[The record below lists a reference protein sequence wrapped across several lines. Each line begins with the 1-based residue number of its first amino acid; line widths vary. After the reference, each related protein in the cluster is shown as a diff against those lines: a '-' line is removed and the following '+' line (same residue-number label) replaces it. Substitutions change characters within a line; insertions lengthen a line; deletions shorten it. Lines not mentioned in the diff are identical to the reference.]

1 LADNLRRV
9 DKIEVDIFKT
19 SGPLR
24 RAFSFDPRIRKE
36 EPKMTLAPSKVRPC
50 AQILPTGSQCRQF
63 ALRNRPWCQTHA
75 DETQRVRAAHA
86 NNLVAKIPGMDMFE
100 LAVTLLDTTFEV
112 QHKYLPPLHAY
123 AIFQAAISRIE
134 LAEEAWVVRE
144 QARLMSAQTT
154 HANRC
159 TSNLN

>member
-1 LADNLRRV
+1 MLSNWR
-9 DKIEVDIFKT
+9 
-19 SGPLR
+19 SP
-24 RAFSFDPRIRKE
+24 PRPVEKSPE
-36 EPKMTLAPSKVRPC
+36 
-50 AQILPTGSQCRQF
+50 QGSRI
-63 ALRNRPWCQTHA
+63 
-75 DETQRVRAAHA
+75 RAAHA

-123 AIFQAAISRIE
+123 AIFQAAISRIDR
-134 LAEEAWVVRE
+134 LAEEAWVARE
-144 QARLMSAQTT
+144 KARMMSAQTT

>member
-1 LADNLRRV
+1 
-9 DKIEVDIFKT
+9 
-19 SGPLR
+19 
-24 RAFSFDPRIRKE
+24 
-36 EPKMTLAPSKVRPC
+36 MTLAPSKVRPC

>member
-1 LADNLRRV
+1 
-9 DKIEVDIFKT
+9 
-19 SGPLR
+19 
-24 RAFSFDPRIRKE
+24 
-36 EPKMTLAPSKVRPC
+36 MTLAPSRVRLC
-50 AQILPTGSQCRQF
+50 AQILPAGSQCRQF

-123 AIFQAAISRIE
+123 AIFQAAISRIDR
-134 LAEEAWVVRE
+134 LAEEAWVTRE
-144 QARLMSAQTT
+144 QARMASAQTSGHQSMT
-154 HANRC
+154 AV
-159 TSNLN
+159 NLNQNNRLQPSPIK